1 MTRVDE
7 VRIPFL
13 RVQLGWMGA
22 ARAKIP
28 KGAERKLVVKE
39 VRRGTPV
46 VPARPLLVV
55 REEWEV
61 DEVRIDSKM
70 VYFWER
76 A

>member
-7 VRIPFL
+7 GRIPFL

-22 ARAKIP
+22 ARVSIP
-28 KGAERKLVVKE
+28 KGAERKVAVKG
-39 VRRGTPV
+39 VRKENSG
-46 VPARPLLVV
+46 VPARPLIVV
-55 REEWEV
+55 RKELEV
-61 DEVRIDSKM
+61 DEVRVGSKM